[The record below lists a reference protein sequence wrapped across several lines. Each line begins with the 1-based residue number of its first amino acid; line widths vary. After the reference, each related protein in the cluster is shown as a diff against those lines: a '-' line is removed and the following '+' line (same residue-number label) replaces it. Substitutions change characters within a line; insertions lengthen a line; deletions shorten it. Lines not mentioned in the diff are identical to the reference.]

1 MQLEGAAIGRM
12 RLSAGG
18 SVALSWVTKED
29 FARFGATKP
38 DAEPLIDALRS
49 LAGVRV
55 ACMLRDQGDM
65 VRGSFRAK
73 DGTNVAELAAA
84 FGGGGHKAAAGFT
97 VQAPIEEAVAQV
109 TALLDQAFPEDVP
122 TCPGAPGGAKDAQ
135 GGPAAGTSKGGGA
148 A

>member
-1 MQLEGAAIGRM
+1 
-12 RLSAGG
+12 
-18 SVALSWVTKED
+18 
-29 FARFGATKP
+29 
-38 DAEPLIDALRS
+38 
-49 LAGVRV
+49 
-55 ACMLRDQGDM
+55 M